1 MAEFR
6 YRTWLAFPAREVF
19 EWHARPS
26 VPERLTP
33 PWQQLHVVERRGDIE
48 GEGRS
53 VMEIGIGLRRVRWV
67 TRVSGYVRGREFRET
82 QVTGPFREW
91 THTHSF
97 IPDGSDASYL
107 EDRVK
112 YEPPFGTM
120 GRQLGEYLVHRNLE
134 RVFRHRHRVLRDDL
148 ERHSRSRGE
157 GLQRILIS
165 GASGLVGRCL
175 AAFLSSGGY
184 HVVRLVR
191 GAADPKSEDQIPWDP
206 PSGTLDPTALEGV
219 DAVIHLAGANISEG
233 RWNLRRKRLI
243 LESRVQGTQ
252 VLGRALSRMQVPPRV
267 LISASAIGY
276 YGDRGNAWTD
286 ESTESGSGFLSEVCR
301 AWEAS
306 TELAHDR
313 GVRVVHLRI
322 GVVLSARG
330 GALAKMLTP
339 FSVGLGGVVG
349 SGDQYMSWI
358 ALEDLIGAIHHL
370 MFADSVSGPVN
381 AVAPQPVTNHEF
393 TKTLGSV
400 LGRPTI
406 VPLPAKVARIV
417 FGELGEAL
425 LLGSARVSPSVLE
438 RSGFCFFYPSLRST
452 LSTEL
457 GKGYD

>member
-33 PWQQLHVVERRGDIE
+33 PWQRLRVIERRGDIE

-53 VMEIGIGLRRVRWV
+53 VMEIGIGLRRVPWV

-82 QVTGPFREW
+82 QVTGPFRRW

-107 EDRVK
+107 EDRVS
-112 YEPPFGTM
+112 YELPFGTM
-120 GRQLGEYLVHRNLE
+120 GSQLGEYLVHRKLE

-148 ERHSRSRGE
+148 ERHSRARGE
-157 GLQRILIS
+157 GPQRILIS
-165 GASGLVGRCL
+165 GASGLVGKSL
-175 AAFLSSGGY
+175 AAFLSSGG
-184 HVVRLVR
+184 HLVARLVR
-191 GAADPKSEDQIPWDP
+191 GVADSKREDQIPWDP
-206 PSGTLDPTALEGV
+206 ASGTLDPAVLEGV
-219 DAVIHLAGANISEG
+219 DVVIHLAGANISEG
-233 RWNLRRKRLI
+233 RWNPRRKRLI
-243 LESRVQGTQ
+243 LESRVRSTQ
-252 VLGRALSRMQVPPRV
+252 ALGRALSRMQVPPRV

-276 YGDRGNAWTD
+276 YGDRGDAWTD
-286 ESTESGSGFLSEVCR
+286 ESAVSGNGFLSEVCR
-301 AWEAS
+301 AWEAA

-313 GVRVVHLRI
+313 GIRVVHLRI

-349 SGDQYMSWI
+349 SGNQYMSWV
-358 ALEDLIGAIHHL
+358 ALGDLLGAIHHL

-400 LGRPTI
+400 LTRPTL
-406 VPLPAKVARIV
+406 VPLPAPIVRMV

-425 LLGSARVSPSVLE
+425 LLGSARIAPSVLE
-438 RSGFCFFYPSLRST
+438 RSGFCFLYPSLRST

-457 GKGYD
+457 GRDYD